1 MIAGKVINGLEL
13 LLYQGIDQLEI
24 VLGKPLDRA
33 GLAEHLRTVL
43 AKAAR

>member
-1 MIAGKVINGLEL
+1 VINGLEL

-24 VLGKPLDRA
+24 VLGKPLDRV
-33 GLAEHLRTVL
+33 GLAEHLRTIL